1 MEWNKK
7 SFVLENGSRVIAA
20 ATSSSAIR
28 GMSVNYLMID
38 EAAFLDNVWEDF
50 FASVYPTIS
59 SGKNTK
65 LVLVSTPNGMNHY
78 YKLWMDA
85 IAGRNMFYPFKVTWR
100 DVPGRDEKW
109 KEETI
114 ANTSY
119 EQFLQEHE
127 CEFLGSSNTLISS
140 GVLKNLVAEEPKEI
154 IDNLRIYEYPVGNK
168 DERDVDVLDDDP
180 FNFSAPEKENEVTS
194 KNHVYVI
201 VVDTSHGKGLDYSA
215 FSVIDITEY
224 PFKQVATFYDQNISP
239 LVYPHIIVSTAK
251 KYNNAHILVETN
263 DIGRSIVESINLDL
277 EYENIIMS
285 TTATNNENSKA
296 EFGVRTTKKVK
307 SIGCSVMKDLIESGR
322 LIVKDQ
328 ETINELC
335 SFVIKGKS
343 YEAQKGCHDDLV
355 MTLVLFSWFTTDPY
369 FEEIQQTQGIKEV
382 FSNEAQEFEE
392 LLSAVAEVNELDD
405 FDGFVE
411 EGGENWQPL

>member
-38 EAAFLDNVWEDF
+38 EAAFLDNVWDEF

-59 SGKNTK
+59 SGKNTR

-85 IAGRNMFYPFKVTWR
+85 IAGRNMFHPFKVTWR

-109 KEETI
+109 KEETV

-168 DERDVDVLDDDP
+168 DEQDVDVFDDDP
-180 FNFSAPEKENEVTS
+180 FDFSIPEKENESTQ

-224 PFKQVATFYDQNISP
+224 PFKQVAAFYDQNISP
-239 LVYPHIIVSTAK
+239 LVYPHIIISTAK

-277 EYENIIMS
+277 GYENIIMS

-382 FSNEAQEFEE
+382 FFNEAREFEE
-392 LLSAVAEVNELDD
+392 LLNAVAEVNELDD
-405 FDGFVE
+405 FDGFLE